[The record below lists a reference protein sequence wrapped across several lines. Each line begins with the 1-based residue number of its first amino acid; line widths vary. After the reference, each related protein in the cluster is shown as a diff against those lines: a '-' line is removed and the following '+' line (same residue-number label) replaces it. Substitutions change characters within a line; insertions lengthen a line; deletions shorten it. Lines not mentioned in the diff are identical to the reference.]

1 MYSRFFLPV
10 IVVLVLVTGCNMAP
24 KPGSPDT
31 GYAVW
36 GYVGKT
42 STEPATGVQVLL
54 YNDKQENPIATA
66 NTNFLGKYTFSQLPP
81 GYYKVKVTDK
91 IMEVVITNKN
101 QRIDIDL
108 SSETGA
114 MNYAADA
121 IKSVVGPGKPGGDS
135 VLAQRFAGKWYSF
148 SSAAGGGGSESQI
161 AFCSNGN
168 YYESYEAGYS
178 GSSSDQYGN
187 ETMNWGQASAS
198 GADGTWSISG
208 TVQQGTITVKYSNG
222 STTTISYQ
230 QSNDDPQCYY
240 FDGRLHCYNGA
251 CQ

>member
-1 MYSRFFLPV
+1 MKYLRSSLPV
-10 IVVLVLVTGCNMAP
+10 IVVLVFVAGCNMAP
-24 KPGSPDT
+24 KPGSPES
-31 GYAVW
+31 GYTVW

-42 STEPATGVQVLL
+42 PSEPAAGMQVLL
-54 YNDKQENPIATA
+54 FNGKQENPVASA
-66 NTNFLGKYTFSQLPP
+66 STNFLGKYTFSQLPP
-81 GYYKVKVTDK
+81 GYYKVKVADK
-91 IMEVVITNKN
+91 IMEVVVTNKN

-121 IKSVVGPGKPGGDS
+121 LKNAVGTGKPGGDS

-148 SSAAGGGGSESQI
+148 SGGGSESQM
-161 AFCSNGN
+161 AFCPDGN
-168 YYESYEAGYS
+168 YYESYEASYS

-198 GADGTWSISG
+198 SGDGTWSIEG
-208 TVQQGTITVKYSNG
+208 TVQKGTITVKYRNG